1 MCKTLATEPISQR
14 CGLNHTPENTIK
26 SFMKK
31 KSTVF
36 NSLLPQFVYQLET
49 KSDVSEN
56 GYLLMSDY
64 YGFIFLF
71 LQFINSLFLN
81 NLLWFC
87 LYIWDMGN
95 AMTPY
100 FQEFSEY

>member
-1 MCKTLATEPISQR
+1 MRKTLATKPISQR
-14 CGLNHTPENTIK
+14 SGLNHTPENTMK
-26 SFMKK
+26 PFMKK
-31 KSTVF
+31 RRKKKKSIVF

-56 GYLLMSDY
+56 GYLLKSDY

-71 LQFINSLFLN
+71 LQFISSLFLN

-87 LYIWDMGN
+87 LYIWD
-95 AMTPY
+95 
-100 FQEFSEY
+100 